1 MNEDRIVAS
10 KDFTN
15 APLCLSGRG
24 VTKVFGL
31 GDKKTIA
38 VNNVDFDFHVGE
50 FVSIVGEPDSPT
62 METTSTWANSFPS
75 LVSPAPVRPPFP
87 RCCWVC

>member
-24 VTKVFGL
+24 VTKVFGM
-31 GDKKTIA
+31 GEKKTVA
-38 VNNVDFDFHVGE
+38 VDHVDFDFHVGE
-50 FVSIVGEPDSPT
+50 FVSIVGLAITILLVFMILLISP
-62 METTSTWANSFPS
+62 ETIINLFP
-75 LVSPAPVRPPFP
+75 A
-87 RCCWVC
+87 